1 MSVQIYMCVY
11 CDNEVA
17 GNTYCIPCNEYKGV
31 VPKAE
36 WEQFN
41 RDNPK
46 TKNKLYK
53 IEQGVKLAGE
63 NLLAAYQ
70 SGEPELM
77 QAVLI
82 NTLSALPSYLDAL
95 QDSNA

>member
-1 MSVQIYMCVY
+1 MSVRIYMCVY
-11 CDNEVA
+11 CDTKVTN
-17 GNTYCIPCNEYKGV
+17 GTYCVPCNEYKGV

>member
-1 MSVQIYMCVY
+1 MS
-11 CDNEVA
+11 A
-17 GNTYCIPCNEYKGV
+17 
-31 VPKAE
+31 
-36 WEQFN
+36 
-41 RDNPK
+41 
-46 TKNKLYK
+46 TKNELCR
-53 IEQGVKLAGE
+53 IEHGIKLAGE

-95 QDSNA
+95 QGNNA

>member
-1 MSVQIYMCVY
+1 MS
-11 CDNEVA
+11 A
-17 GNTYCIPCNEYKGV
+17 
-31 VPKAE
+31 
-36 WEQFN
+36 
-41 RDNPK
+41 
-46 TKNKLYK
+46 TKNELYR
-53 IEQGVKLAGE
+53 IEQSIKLAGE

-95 QDSNA
+95 QGKYAQL

>member
-1 MSVQIYMCVY
+1 MSAKIYMCVY

-17 GNTYCIPCNEYKGV
+17 GNTYCVPCHEYKSV
-31 VPKAE
+31 VTKEE
-36 WEQFN
+36 WIQFN
-41 RDNPK
+41 LENPK
-46 TKNKLYK
+46 IKNELYR
-53 IEQGVKLAGE
+53 IEQGIKLAGE

-82 NTLSALPSYLDAL
+82 NTLHALPSYLDAL
-95 QDSNA
+95 QGTNA